1 MKQLRA
7 AEGDEAIRQHLE
19 GLRRTAWEWRRV
31 VDFFLEDKLMFSL
44 GRVALLVFF
53 YNTSIVLQEKATT
66 DFPLLFS
73 EEDGTRD

>member
-1 MKQLRA
+1 M
-7 AEGDEAIRQHLE
+7 
-19 GLRRTAWEWRRV
+19 
-31 VDFFLEDKLMFSL
+31 DFFLEDKLMFSL
-44 GRVALLVFF
+44 GKVSLLVFF